1 MLLEMYLVMRQ
12 EGYMCILIKEFFDTS
27 ERLSPLDNGHSKTQE
42 TDYLVPVLL
51 AVWLGEVT

>member
-1 MLLEMYLVMRQ
+1 MLLEMYLLMRQ

-42 TDYLVPVLL
+42 TDYLEPVIISC
-51 AVWLGEVT
+51 VIGGS